1 LEYAEQPAFLAG
13 IWKGRY
19 ANLAS
24 RVTRLAREVQ
34 AMELAERMRRGELTH
49 GQAERLHLFL
59 DLERLGLA
67 QERYPKSIY
76 SARRREATKLGY
88 SLSESG
94 ADGLDVEL
102 TDLLAAYVRAVD
114 EH

>member
-1 LEYAEQPAFLAG
+1 
-13 IWKGRY
+13 
-19 ANLAS
+19 
-24 RVTRLAREVQ
+24 
-34 AMELAERMRRGELTH
+34 MRRGELTH

-76 SARRREATKLGY
+76 SARRREAAKLGY
-88 SLSESG
+88 SVSECGS
-94 ADGLDVEL
+94 DGLDVEL
-102 TDLLAAYVRAVD
+102 TDLLTAYVRAVD

>member
-1 LEYAEQPAFLAG
+1 
-13 IWKGRY
+13 
-19 ANLAS
+19 
-24 RVTRLAREVQ
+24 
-34 AMELAERMRRGELTH
+34 MELAERMRRGELTH

-59 DLERLGLA
+59 DLERMGLA

-88 SLSESG
+88 SVSECA

-102 TDLLAAYVRAVD
+102 TDLSQRTCEPWTTTKGGGTLGCPSVP
-114 EH
+114 E